1 MNTHYS
7 ALGALLAI
15 MSVHPARAQKTT
27 AVADGETLQGVALT
41 GGVSVFR
48 GVPYAQAPVGDLR
61 WRPPLRRPTGSS
73 VRQAQQVSA
82 SCMQTDRLITWSRN
96 IAEQL
101 GTVDKFD
108 DKPPVVSEDCLYLN
122 IWSGNVAG
130 RQRRPVMVW
139 IHGGSNMN
147 GEGHSAWYDG
157 TELAKRGVVVVTIN
171 YRLGIFGFLAHPA
184 LTAESPEHSSGNYGL
199 LDQMEALRWVQRNI
213 AAFGGD
219 SSRVTVFGESAGSI
233 DIMHLMAAPAAK
245 GLFHRAIA
253 ESGAPMAAMPPL
265 RQAELVGA
273 NILKSLVKDS
283 LNAAASLRAASSA
296 AVLEAAV
303 KSGAALGTLNPIV
316 DGWVLPDV
324 TARVFEAGRQHPVA
338 LLTGTNA
345 LEMSTLTAYMPRF
358 EQTPEAYKNF
368 AGLLLGPAAQTALRI
383 YPASS
388 PEQVTRQSL
397 ALVTDVFMTCPTRI
411 AARSTAAIGQPV
423 YLYQFTRV
431 LPGGEKL
438 DAYHGME
445 ITYVFGSR
453 LPWMPHEKVDEK
465 LSSAMMGYWTRFAA
479 TGDPNGAG
487 AVVWPRYDKDARHL
501 EFGDVVKVGQSLKG
515 EACDAIEPRLR
526 ATWSA
531 Q

>member
-1 MNTHYS
+1 MSKHLL
-7 ALGALLAI
+7 ALGTLLAMI
-15 MSVHPARAQKTT
+15 YAHTAFAQKTT
-27 AVADGETLQGVALT
+27 AVADGETLQGVALA
-41 GGVSVFR
+41 GSVSVFR
-48 GVPYAQAPVGDLR
+48 GVPFAQAPVGDLR
-61 WRPPLRRPTGSS
+61 WRPPLRRPHGSS
-73 VRQAQQVSA
+73 VRQAQQFSA
-82 SCMQTDRLITWSRN
+82 SCMQTDRLVTWSRN

-101 GTVDKFD
+101 GTIDKFD
-108 DKPPVVSEDCLYLN
+108 GTPPVVSEDCLYLN
-122 IWSGNVAG
+122 VWSANVGG
-130 RQRRPVMVW
+130 RNPLPVMVW
-139 IHGGSNMN
+139 IHGGSNQN
-147 GEGHSAWYDG
+147 GEGHSPWYDG
-157 TELAKRGVVVVTIN
+157 VALAKRGVVVVTIN
-171 YRLGIFGFLAHPA
+171 YRLGVFGFLAHPA

-233 DIMHLMAAPAAK
+233 DIMHLMAAPAAN

-253 ESGAPMAAMPPL
+253 ESGAPMAAMAPL

-273 NILKSLVKDS
+273 NILKSLVTDS
-283 LNAAASLRAASSA
+283 ANPTASLRAASAA
-296 AVLEAAV
+296 AVLEAGV
-303 KSGAALGTLNPIV
+303 RSGAALGTLNPIV

-338 LLTGTNA
+338 LIAGTNA

-368 AGLLLGPAAQTALRI
+368 VGLLLGPAAQTALRI

-453 LPWMPHEKVDEK
+453 LPWLPQETVDNK

-479 TGDPNGAG
+479 TGDPNGGG
-487 AVVWPRYDKDARHL
+487 AVVWPRYDTAARHL
-501 EFGDVVKVGQSLKG
+501 EFGDVVKVGQSLKA
-515 EACDAIEPRLR
+515 EMCDAIEPRLR
-526 ATWSA
+526 ATWST